1 MSADLVAAAMF
12 AGVVAYALF
21 GGADYG
27 AGFWDLTA
35 GRSDLADRAR
45 RQIDRSI
52 GPVWEANHVW
62 LVFVIVMLW
71 TGFPRAFSA
80 IMTTLAV
87 PWSLAGLGIVFR
99 GGAFVFRKSSPT
111 YGQAQLH
118 GAVFAASSV
127 VTPFFLGTIA
137 GAIASGRV
145 PVDGGGDPLT
155 SWTGPLSI
163 VGGVLAVLVTAFLA
177 SVLLTFDADR
187 RGDPELAEWFRR
199 RALLAAGVAGVGS
212 LAAAITIE
220 TTAPS
225 LADGLRAAGAPLV
238 GASVAAGLVTTVSLL
253 RGRLAA
259 ARIGA
264 FVAVASVVA
273 GWGVAQYPDVLVDAA
288 TIDDVAGAPAT
299 MRLLLV
305 VIGAACVFVLPA
317 LVWLLRLV
325 DQPRWK

>member
-1 MSADLVAAAMF
+1 LTADLVAAAMF

-27 AGFWDLTA
+27 AGVWDLTA
-35 GRSDLADRAR
+35 GRSDLAARAR

-62 LVFVIVMLW
+62 LIFVIVMLW

-99 GGAFVFRKSSPT
+99 GGAFVFRKSSAT
-111 YGQAQLH
+111 YRQAQLH

-127 VTPFFLGTIA
+127 LTPFFLGAIA

-145 PVDGGGDPLT
+145 PIDGSGDPLT

-177 SVLLTFDADR
+177 AVLLTVDADR
-187 RGDPELAEWFRR
+187 RGDAELSEWFRR
-199 RALLAAGVAGVGS
+199 RALVAAVVTGGAA
-212 LAAAITIE
+212 LAAAGTIE
-220 TTAPS
+220 ATAPS
-225 LADGLRAAGAPLV
+225 LADGLHGAGAPLLV
-238 GASVAAGLVTTVSLL
+238 VSAVAGIATAAALA
-253 RGRLAA
+253 RRRLAI
-259 ARIGA
+259 ARATA
-264 FVAVASVVA
+264 FVAVASVVT
-273 GWGVAQYPDVLVDAA
+273 GWGVAQYPDVLVDVA
-288 TIDDVAGAPAT
+288 TIEDVAGAPVT
-299 MRLLLV
+299 MRMLLLV
-305 VIGAACVFVLPA
+305 VLAAAVIVLPA